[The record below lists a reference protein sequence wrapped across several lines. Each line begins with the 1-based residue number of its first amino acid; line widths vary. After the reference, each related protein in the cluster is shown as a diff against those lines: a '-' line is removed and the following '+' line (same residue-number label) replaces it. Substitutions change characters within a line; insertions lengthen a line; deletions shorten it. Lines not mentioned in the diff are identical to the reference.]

1 MRIYIYIIYINMEY
15 LYRNKI
21 NMNMSAI
28 YDINMCARTPR
39 ASKDRLDQLSMHGA
53 LAALNE
59 TTEKCA

>member
-1 MRIYIYIIYINMEY
+1 MEY